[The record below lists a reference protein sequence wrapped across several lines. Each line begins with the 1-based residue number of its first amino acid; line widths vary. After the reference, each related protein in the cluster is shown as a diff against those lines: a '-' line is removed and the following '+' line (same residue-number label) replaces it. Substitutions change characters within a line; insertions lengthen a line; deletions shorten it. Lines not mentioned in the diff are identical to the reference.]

1 MPEIQHLMKAI
12 NYKKITK
19 EYLQILIGSAIMA
32 FGYVLFIAPYKLA
45 PGGVYGIA
53 ITIHHLT
60 KGMFDFFP
68 DGLPIGTV
76 ALSMDIPL
84 AIIGTIMLG
93 PKFGFK
99 TVVGFVSLAVF
110 TDFMSGWWGIEPL
123 IANDMLLSSV
133 FGGVLLGLGLGLI
146 FRTRA
151 TSGGTDIVAMII
163 NKYTHLPVGTLLI
176 LVDSAVVAVSIFVYN
191 DWKIPFYSLIVIYIT
206 GKVIDAVIQ
215 GISSDRTVYIIS
227 DKYEEIREKII
238 HDLERGGTYIH
249 GEGMYNNQ
257 PKKIIYTIVDR
268 KQLPLLIEFVHEI
281 DPDAFLSVIKAN
293 QTLGNGFQSLREA
306 TLGEL

>member
-1 MPEIQHLMKAI
+1 MKAV

-32 FGYVLFIAPYKLA
+32 LGFLLFISPYKLA
-45 PGGVYGIA
+45 PGGVYGVA
-53 ITIHHLT
+53 ITVHHLT
-60 KGMFDFFP
+60 KGMFDFFS
-68 DGLPIGTV
+68 DGLPIGGI

-84 AIIGTIMLG
+84 AIIGTIILG

-99 TVVGFVSLAVF
+99 TVVGFVSLAIF
-110 TDFMSGWWGIEPL
+110 TDSIAGWWGDAPL
-123 IANDMLLSSV
+123 IVNDPLLSSI
-133 FGGVLLGLGLGLI
+133 FGGAILGLGLGLI

-163 NKYTHLPVGTLLI
+163 NKYTRLPVGTLLI
-176 LVDSAVVAVSIFVYN
+176 IVDSVVVAISVFAYK
-191 DWKIPFYSLIVIYIT
+191 DWKIAFYSLIVIYIT
-206 GKVIDAVIQ
+206 GKVIDVVIQ
-215 GISSDRTVYIIS
+215 GISNDKTVYIIS
-227 DKYEEIREKII
+227 DKYEEIRNKII

-268 KQLPLLIEFVHEI
+268 KQLPILIEFVHEI
-281 DPDAFLSVIKAN
+281 DPNAFLSVIKAN

>member
-1 MPEIQHLMKAI
+1 MKAV

-32 FGYVLFIAPYKLA
+32 LGFVLFISPYKLA
-45 PGGVYGIA
+45 PGGVYGVA
-53 ITIHHLT
+53 ITVHHLT
-60 KGMFDFFP
+60 KGMFDFFS
-68 DGLPIGTV
+68 DGLPIGGV

-84 AIIGTIMLG
+84 AIIGTIILG

-99 TVVGFVSLAVF
+99 TVVGFVSLAIF
-110 TDFMSGWWGIEPL
+110 TDSIAGWWGDAPL
-123 IANDMLLSSV
+123 IVNDPLLSSI
-133 FGGVLLGLGLGLI
+133 FGGAILGLGLGLI

-163 NKYTHLPVGTLLI
+163 NKFTRLPVGTLLI
-176 LVDSAVVAVSIFVYN
+176 IVDSVVVAISVFAYK
-191 DWKIPFYSLIVIYIT
+191 DWKIAFYSLIVIYIT
-206 GKVIDAVIQ
+206 GKVIDVVIQ
-215 GISSDRTVYIIS
+215 GISNDKTVYIIS
-227 DKYEEIREKII
+227 DKYEEIRNKII

-268 KQLPLLIEFVHEI
+268 KQLPILIEFVHEI
-281 DPDAFLSVIKAN
+281 DPNAFLSVIKAN

>member
-1 MPEIQHLMKAI
+1 MKAI
-12 NYKKITK
+12 SYKKITK
-19 EYLQILIGSAIMA
+19 EYLQILVGSAIMA
-32 FGYVLFIAPYKLA
+32 FGFVLFISPYKLA
-45 PGGVYGIA
+45 PGGVYGIS

-60 KGMFDFFP
+60 KGLFDLFP
-68 DGLPIGTV
+68 DGLPIGSV
-76 ALSMDIPL
+76 ALCMDIPL
-84 AIIGTIMLG
+84 AIIGTWILG
-93 PKFGFK
+93 PKFGLK

-110 TDFMSGWWGIEPL
+110 TDLMARWWGDVPL
-123 IANDMLLSSV
+123 IENDMLISALC
-133 FGGVLLGLGLGLI
+133 GGVLLGFGIGLI

-163 NKYTHLPVGTLLI
+163 NKYTHLPLGI
-176 LVDSAVVAVSIFVYN
+176 LMIIVDSCVVAISIFAYN
-191 DWKIPFYSLIVIYIT
+191 DWKIPLYSLVVIYIT
-206 GKVIDAVIQ
+206 GKLIDVVIQ
-215 GISSDRTVYIIS
+215 GISSDKTVYIIS
-227 DKYEEIREKII
+227 DKYELIREKII

-281 DPDAFLSVIKAN
+281 DPDAFLSVIRAN

>member
-1 MPEIQHLMKAI
+1 MKAL
-12 NYKKITK
+12 NYKKTTK
-19 EYLQILIGSAIMA
+19 EYLQILVGSAIMA
-32 FGYVLFIAPYKLA
+32 FGFVLFISPYKLA

-60 KGMFDFFP
+60 KDMFSLFP
-68 DGLPIGTV
+68 DGLPIGAV
-76 ALSMDIPL
+76 ALCMDIPL
-84 AIIGTIMLG
+84 AIIGTYILG
-93 PKFGFK
+93 PKFGLK
-99 TVVGFVSLAVF
+99 TVVGFLSLAVF
-110 TDFMSGWWGIEPL
+110 TDFMTGWWGDAPL
-123 IANDMLLSSV
+123 IANDMLLSSI

-163 NKYTHLPVGTLLI
+163 NKYTRLPVGTLLI
-176 LVDSAVVAVSIFVYN
+176 IVDSAVVAISIFAYN
-191 DWKIPFYSLIVIYIT
+191 DWKIPLYSLIVIYIT
-206 GKVIDAVIQ
+206 GKVIDVVIQ

-227 DKYEEIREKII
+227 EKYEEIRLKII

-249 GEGMYNNQ
+249 GEGMYNHQ

-268 KQLPLLIEFVHEI
+268 KQLPTLIEYVHEI
-281 DPDAFLSVIKAN
+281 DPDAFLSVINAY

-306 TLGEL
+306 TLSEL

>member
-1 MPEIQHLMKAI
+1 MKAV

-19 EYLQILIGSAIMA
+19 EYLQILSGSAIMA
-32 FGYVLFIAPYKLA
+32 LGFVLFISPYKLA
-45 PGGVYGIA
+45 PGGVYGVA
-53 ITIHHLT
+53 ITVHHLT
-60 KGMFDFFP
+60 KGMFDFFS
-68 DGLPIGTV
+68 DGLPIGGI

-84 AIIGTIMLG
+84 AIIGTIILG

-99 TVVGFVSLAVF
+99 TVVGFVSLAIF
-110 TDFMSGWWGIEPL
+110 TDSIAGWWGDAPL
-123 IANDMLLSSV
+123 IVNDPLLSSI
-133 FGGVLLGLGLGLI
+133 FGGAILGLGLGLI

-163 NKYTHLPVGTLLI
+163 NKFTRLPVGTLLI
-176 LVDSAVVAVSIFVYN
+176 IVDSVVVAISVFAYK
-191 DWKIPFYSLIVIYIT
+191 DWKIAFYSLIVIYIT
-206 GKVIDAVIQ
+206 GKVIDVVIQ
-215 GISSDRTVYIIS
+215 GISNDKTVYIIS
-227 DKYEEIREKII
+227 DKYEEIRNKII

-268 KQLPLLIEFVHEI
+268 KQLPILIEFVHEI
-281 DPDAFLSVIKAN
+281 DPNAFLSVIKAN

>member
-1 MPEIQHLMKAI
+1 MTIKYKKAI
-12 NYKKITK
+12 K
-19 EYLQILIGSAIMA
+19 EYAQILVGSAIMA
-32 FGYVLFIAPYKLA
+32 FGFVLFISPYKLA

-60 KGMFDFFP
+60 KGMFDFFS
-68 DGLPIGTV
+68 DGLPIGGV

-84 AIIGTIMLG
+84 AILGTYILG

-99 TVVGFVSLAVF
+99 TVVGFVSLAIF
-110 TDFMSGWWGIEPL
+110 TDSISSWWGDTPL
-123 IANDMLLSSV
+123 VANDPLLSAI
-133 FGGVLLGLGLGLI
+133 FGGVMLGFGLGLI

-176 LVDSAVVAVSIFVYN
+176 LVDSAVVAVSIFAYN
-191 DWKIPFYSLIVIYIT
+191 DWKIPLYSLIVIYIT
-206 GKVIDAVIQ
+206 GKVIDVVIQ

-227 DKYEEIREKII
+227 DYYEDIRAKII

-257 PKKIIYTIVDR
+257 PKKIIYTIIDR
-268 KQLPLLIEFVHEI
+268 KQLPQLIEIVHEI
-281 DPDAFLSVIKAN
+281 DPNAFLSVMKAH